1 MDGRLNALVTG
12 VSRRAGIAAAVARAL
27 AADGWDICLT
37 GWRPYDETMPWG
49 RTDSELVDLV
59 GELERSGART
69 DFFEADMERP
79 DAAAEVVKTAVS
91 ALGPITALVV
101 VHTHD
106 TGGGLMDM
114 TAANFDRHMAINAR
128 STLLLAAEFTR
139 QFDGPFGSGRIVT
152 FTSGLP
158 LKGSIAYAASKG
170 ALEWITVSAAAE
182 LAEQGIAVNAVNPG
196 PNDTG
201 WMSPAVHDHIRDTSP
216 PGRVGQP
223 EDAAN
228 LVAFLCSERG
238 GWISGQVINSDG
250 GWSSLRP

>member
-27 AADGWDICLT
+27 AAEGWDLSLT

-49 RTDSELVDLV
+49 RTDSDIDDLVD
-59 GELERSGART
+59 ELAALGARA
-69 DFFEADMERP
+69 DFVDADLERP
-79 DAAAEVVKTAVS
+79 DAPAEILKTAVS
-91 ALGPITALVV
+91 TLGPITALVV

-106 TGGGLMDM
+106 TGGGLLDM
-114 TAANFDRHMAINAR
+114 TAADFDRHMAVNAR

-139 QFDGPFGSGRIVT
+139 QFTGQFGTGRIVT

-170 ALEWITVSAAAE
+170 AVEWITGSAAAE
-182 LAEQGIAVNAVNPG
+182 LTEVGITVNAVNPG

-201 WMSPAVHDHIRDTSP
+201 WMSPAVRDHISNTSP
-216 PGRVGQP
+216 AGRAGRP
-223 EDAAN
+223 EDAAH
-228 LVAFLCSERG
+228 LVAFLCSEKG
-238 GWISGQVINSDG
+238 GWVSGQVINSDG
-250 GWSSLRP
+250 GWSTLRT